1 MNFENIFADLESP
14 WPPDSKTGLTFSNGA
29 ILSPTVPKTKSVKES
44 KISEGKYYFP
54 SLILEALCTKESEIV
69 EEKNFSR
76 LGDAGA
82 VTIHSLSHFLRARPP
97 IVAPRSLLPVFN

>member
-14 WPPDSKTGLTFSNGA
+14 WPPDSKTGLTFSHSA
-29 ILSPTVPKTKSVKES
+29 FLSPTVPKTKSVKES

-69 EEKNFSR
+69 EEM
-76 LGDAGA
+76 
-82 VTIHSLSHFLRARPP
+82 
-97 IVAPRSLLPVFN
+97 SLL

>member
-1 MNFENIFADLESP
+1 MESP

-29 ILSPTVPKTKSVKES
+29 ILSPTVSKTKSVKES

-69 EEKNFSR
+69 EEIFFCFSTNIFGK
-76 LGDAGA
+76 LQTLQTA
-82 VTIHSLSHFLRARPP
+82 VTQY
-97 IVAPRSLLPVFN
+97 VQ

>member
-1 MNFENIFADLESP
+1 MNFENIFSDLESP
-14 WPPDSKTGLTFSNGA
+14 WPPDSKAGLTFSNGA

-69 EEKNFSR
+69 EESKIPGMIW
-76 LGDAGA
+76 L
-82 VTIHSLSHFLRARPP
+82 
-97 IVAPRSLLPVFN
+97 

>member
-1 MNFENIFADLESP
+1 MNFKNIFSDSDSP

-29 ILSPTVPKTKSVKES
+29 ILSPAVAKTKSVKES

-69 EEKNFSR
+69 EEN
-76 LGDAGA
+76 G
-82 VTIHSLSHFLRARPP
+82 
-97 IVAPRSLLPVFN
+97 LLDIWNPDIWKHTQLENGQLA